1 MRCPT
6 PSFAGLPFLSTNVTT
21 ARSVDTVPFTAANLT
36 TTWNICKCKVTIVCS
51 CDLVIVSPSA
61 YFSPFSGSLVVSF
74 DTVRCESFSS
84 VSTLTSPSP
93 VTSSF
98 LGSLPIAVALFT
110 IVPSRISS
118 SVTV

>member
-1 MRCPT
+1 MPALSFERILENFFPFTFQENFYLLLRLRKITVT
-6 PSFAGLPFLSTNVTT
+6 PAPAASIVAAPHKISGVASPVLTAPGFLSE
-21 ARSVDTVPFTAANLT
+21 
-36 TTWNICKCKVTIVCS
+36 
-51 CDLVIVSPSA
+51 
-61 YFSPFSGSLVVSF
+61 SF
-74 DTVRCESFSS
+74 FLESSFLESSFSS

-98 LGSLPIAVALFT
+98 LGSLPVAVALFT